1 MLRVKMKYF
10 PLENEKGAFDQHI
23 CNLMV
28 IRKADLRSPGNI
40 LSKIRHH
47 ENVTACSYRS
57 TILWGEKIPV
67 TDAFLRKTWRNR
79 SMR

>member
-1 MLRVKMKYF
+1 MLRVKIKYF
-10 PLENEKGAFDQHI
+10 PLENEKGEANQHI

-28 IRKADLRSPGNI
+28 ISKAGFKSPGNI
-40 LSKIRHH
+40 LGKILHH
-47 ENVTACSYRS
+47 ENFTACSYKS

-67 TDAFLRKTWRNR
+67 TDPFSRKTWRNR